1 MCESGINI
9 DQLRMSIAQTEET
22 LGLAQEWLERL
33 HHLADHGKQSAA
45 SAELAQVTVLLGEAR
60 AKLERAANSLGGAAP
75 KDDVTVEL
83 V

>member
-1 MCESGINI
+1 MCDSGVNV
-9 DQLRMSIAQTEET
+9 DQLRMSIMQTEET

-33 HHLADHGKQSAA
+33 HHLADHGKKAA
-45 SAELAQVTVLLGEAR
+45 TSAELAQVTVLLGEAR
-60 AKLERAANSLGGAAP
+60 AKLERAVDSLDSATP

>member
-9 DQLRMSIAQTEET
+9 GQLRMSIAQTEET
-22 LGLAQEWLERL
+22 LGLAQEWLEQL

-45 SAELAQVTVLLGEAR
+45 SAELAQVTVILGEAR
-60 AKLERAANSLGGAAP
+60 GKLEKAINSLDGEP